1 MIYVSILLTIL
12 NIIFLIVFS
21 NKYKSDNLYIKE
33 KNEYYLLKYKLIS
46 NIINIFYIFSSVIYY
61 LGLYIYNDFFDVVTF
76 IFFLIALASYI
87 SFLLIKKNIKRSHY
101 FNKKLLS
108 SFDYLVIISSF
119 IIIVYGISFNKAINA
134 LFFSILFIASIFI
147 LILSFQKNKG
157 VFCYKSSVEDYIEDI
172 KFIKKIEYNKLINY
186 IIYILAYISF
196 VYIRIIYIEIFY
208 LLVLLILMYIIF
220 KKYKKIVSEQNRLY
234 RSITILHVAPG
245 IKYAFDFTRDLL
257 LLKELFITLLLFII
271 SISSL
276 YGLGERA
283 FMAIS
288 VILYVL
294 LLYVRLSDRVYLI
307 RYINSLNDEFIDNK
321 RYSIKEKK
329 LISFIDVIII
339 FDIKLYRLIIID
351 NLIYKSNLI
360 MYDPEYLIEDLE
372 LRINKIDLSDYITIE
387 NKLYEE

>member
-33 KNEYYLLKYKLIS
+33 KNEYYLLKYRLFS

-134 LFFSILFIASIFI
+134 LFFSILFIANIFI

-372 LRINKIDLSDYITIE
+372 LRINKFDLSDYITIE